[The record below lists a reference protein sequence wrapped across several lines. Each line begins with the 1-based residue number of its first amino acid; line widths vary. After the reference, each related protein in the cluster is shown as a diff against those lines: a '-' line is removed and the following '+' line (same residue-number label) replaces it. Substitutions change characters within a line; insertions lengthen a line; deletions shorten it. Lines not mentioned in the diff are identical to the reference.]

1 MAAGAL
7 AGSGCP
13 DCDSEWPWPGSS
25 PGTSHW
31 HSGTAFTGTPSQA
44 GIQVVWQVLPVSL
57 RGFLATAC
65 QWAACS
71 CGGAGQLERRVTVCP
86 GLDSDRLPGS
96 LTSDLLRRAPAGGCR
111 LPSKPEAQ
119 ELHQCRPDRVL
130 RSNPPPA
137 GGAEAAT
144 VTGPPAAAGA
154 LIHYRSPVPLSD
166 WQWVDRHPPGE
177 ACHLGG
183 VSQATPGRTWATGLP
198 PSPLPP
204 LPPHPLLTSL
214 SGLLAR
220 GYACYVRTGSLFPHR
235 DLWGRP

>member
-1 MAAGAL
+1 MNVLASPGGRRRAAAVHPMAAGAL

-130 RSNPPPA
+130 RSN
-137 GGAEAAT
+137 
-144 VTGPPAAAGA
+144 
-154 LIHYRSPVPLSD
+154 
-166 WQWVDRHPPGE
+166 HPPRRRGS
-177 ACHLGG
+177 GG
-183 VSQATPGRTWATGLP
+183 
-198 PSPLPP
+198 
-204 LPPHPLLTSL
+204 
-214 SGLLAR
+214 
-220 GYACYVRTGSLFPHR
+220 HR
-235 DLWGRP
+235 DRPTGGRLCTDTLPEPCATQ